1 MGFCLSGLEHG
12 RFLVNGQARGA
23 VLYCLLV
30 YVVVKIARPTARI
43 LYVFDEDGSI
53 PDAILATERES
64 KQEHNMIIS
73 ESFVTY

>member
-1 MGFCLSGLEHG
+1 M
-12 RFLVNGQARGA
+12 VNGQARGA
-23 VLYCLLV
+23 VLYCPLD
-30 YVVVKIARPTARI
+30 YVVVKFARPTART

-53 PDAILATERES
+53 PDAILATEKDS